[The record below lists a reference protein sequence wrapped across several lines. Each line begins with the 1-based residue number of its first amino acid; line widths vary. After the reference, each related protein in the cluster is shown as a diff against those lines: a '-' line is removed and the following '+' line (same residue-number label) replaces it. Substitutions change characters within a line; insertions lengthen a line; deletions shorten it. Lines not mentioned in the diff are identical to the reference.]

1 MSDLAAL
8 THHDFTPHA
17 GSTFDLITEDA
28 LTVPLELSEVKARNQ
43 TSGAEDGGRQPFSLL
58 FVAGTD
64 APILSQRLYR
74 LDHASL
80 GALDLFLVPIGPKN
94 GAMQYEAV
102 FN

>member
-17 GSTFDLITEDA
+17 GSIFSLTADDA
-28 LTVPLELSEVKARNQ
+28 VTVSLELSV
-43 TSGAEDGGRQPFSLL
+43 SLL
-58 FVAGTD
+58 FIADPD
-64 APILSQRLYR
+64 APSLSQRLYH
-74 LDHASL
+74 LDHAGL

-94 GAMQYEAV
+94 GAMQYEAI